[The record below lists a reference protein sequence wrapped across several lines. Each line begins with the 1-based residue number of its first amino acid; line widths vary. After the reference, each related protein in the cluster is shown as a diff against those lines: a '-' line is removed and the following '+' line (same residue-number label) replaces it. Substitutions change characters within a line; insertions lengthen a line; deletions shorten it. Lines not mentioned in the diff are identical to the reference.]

1 MQTDADVEQAS
12 GGEEHGW
19 AQLAY
24 GKRWRRIR
32 CRRRFKLITPMHMQ
46 KQQQQQQLVKEA
58 AWQGTLVPLCQL
70 FTRRHKQSRRQRKR
84 TAKVVLCLEPKCCVL
99 LQHVGATS
107 AADLPQL
114 NHINK
119 GQQQQQW
126 CFAKL
131 LYQLDL
137 GEVKCNYLLLNK
149 LATIL
154 IPSIGSEEPGVSVSK
169 QLTPALNSN
178 NNCAAVG

>member
-1 MQTDADVEQAS
+1 MAA
-12 GGEEHGW
+12 
-19 AQLAY
+19 LP
-24 GKRWRRIR
+24 
-32 CRRRFKLITPMHMQ
+32 LPTPFQINYANAH
-46 KQQQQQQLVKEA
+46 A
-58 AWQGTLVPLCQL
+58 ATTTTTTRTAISERSSMTRHTCATLPIVH
-70 FTRRHKQSRRQRKR
+70 THTHKQLERDTERRPERERGR

-99 LQHVGATS
+99 LQHVGETS

-154 IPSIGSEEPGVSVSK
+154 IPSIGSGGKVLWQ

-178 NNCAAVG
+178 NNCAALG

>member
-1 MQTDADVEQAS
+1 MAAHPLLTPFQINYANAHAKTTTTTAISERSSMTRHTCTTLPIVHTHTQTAR
-12 GGEEHGW
+12 
-19 AQLAY
+19 
-24 GKRWRRIR
+24 KRQR
-32 CRRRFKLITPMHMQ
+32 
-46 KQQQQQQLVKEA
+46 
-58 AWQGTLVPLCQL
+58 G
-70 FTRRHKQSRRQRKR
+70 RQRKR

-99 LQHVGATS
+99 LQHGGATS

-137 GEVKCNYLLLNK
+137 GKVKCNYLLLNK

-154 IPSIGSEEPGVSVSK
+154 IHSIGSGGPGVSVSK